1 MRLNGGINGR
11 QLERLVFHQK
21 AVTCLYHYSCATYDK
36 SRILSSSLDGAVR
49 VIDPLTYTV
58 LHNFKFPDP
67 VLSVAVSVGIH
78 FSFHHS
84 LGM

>member
-1 MRLNGGINGR
+1 MNRRMNDR

-21 AVTCLYHYSCATYDK
+21 AVTCLYHYSCPTYDK

-67 VLSVAVSVGIH
+67 VLSVAVSVGIQL
-78 FSFHHS
+78 FFH
-84 LGM
+84 L